1 MHRDSIDD
9 LRKLFVGL
17 DKKVNINGKG
27 RIVPINFDNAA
38 TTPPFKRVVK
48 RVLETTEYY
57 GSIARG
63 DGQKSQYCSDLYE
76 ECRRYILKYFN
87 APEEIYTAIFVGNT
101 TDGLNKLS
109 NILINNKEDIVIT
122 TRMEHHSNDL
132 PWRNKCDLKYVEV
145 NEDGRININ
154 EIEELIERYKEKVKY
169 ITITGASNVTGYI
182 NDIRKISGLI
192 HKYGGKI
199 IVDGAQL
206 VPHKK
211 IYMYKKDSLENIDF
225 LVFSGHKIYAP
236 FGSGAIIGLRK
247 DFNNNLPDTKG
258 GGTVEYVIDNN
269 QLWLNTP
276 EKNEAGTPNLFG
288 AVAIMEAMKEIEK
301 IGFERIEKNEKEL
314 LQYLINGLKELNRVK
329 LYADNDCIDDRLG
342 ILVFTIDGMKYYE
355 VGEKLSEIK
364 AIGVRQGGFCSHPY
378 TRRVLGIPNNQLQE
392 YINKNGIP
400 GLVRVSLG
408 IYNSKKEANI
418 FLETV
423 ELLCRR
429 YARKLRVASSKR
441 VKSDK

>member
-109 NILINNKEDIVIT
+109 NILINNKKDIVIT

-247 DFNNNLPDTKG
+247 DFNNSLPDTKG

-288 AVAIMEAMKEIEK
+288 AVAIMEAMKEIEN

-429 YARKLRVASSKR
+429 YAR
-441 VKSDK
+441 

>member
-154 EIEELIERYKEKVKY
+154 EIKELIERYKEKVKY

-236 FGSGAIIGLRK
+236 FGSGAIIGLRE

-329 LYADNDCIDDRLG
+329 LYADNDCIEDRLG
-342 ILVFTIDGMKYYE
+342 IFVFTIDGMKYYE

-429 YARKLRVASSKR
+429 YAR
-441 VKSDK
+441 

>member
-1 MHRDSIDD
+1 MHRDSLDD

-109 NILINNKEDIVIT
+109 NILINNKDDIVIT

-154 EIEELIERYKEKVKY
+154 EIKELIERYKEKVKY

-429 YARKLRVASSKR
+429 YAR
-441 VKSDK
+441 

>member
-109 NILINNKEDIVIT
+109 NILINNKDDIVIT

-154 EIEELIERYKEKVKY
+154 EIKELIERYKEKVKY

-301 IGFERIEKNEKEL
+301 IGFERIEKKEKEL

-429 YARKLRVASSKR
+429 YAR
-441 VKSDK
+441 

>member
-1 MHRDSIDD
+1 M
-9 LRKLFVGL
+9 

-429 YARKLRVASSKR
+429 YAR
-441 VKSDK
+441 

>member
-1 MHRDSIDD
+1 MHRDSLDD

-236 FGSGAIIGLRK
+236 FGSGAIIGLRE

-429 YARKLRVASSKR
+429 YAR
-441 VKSDK
+441 

>member
-48 RVLETTEYY
+48 RVLETNEYY

-288 AVAIMEAMKEIEK
+288 AVAIMEAMKEIEN

-429 YARKLRVASSKR
+429 YAR
-441 VKSDK
+441 

>member
-109 NILINNKEDIVIT
+109 NILINNKEGIVIT

-236 FGSGAIIGLRK
+236 FGSGAIIGLRE

-423 ELLCRR
+423 EPLCRR
-429 YARKLRVASSKR
+429 YAR
-441 VKSDK
+441 

>member
-288 AVAIMEAMKEIEK
+288 AVAIIEAMKEIEK

-400 GLVRVSLG
+400 GLVRLSLG

-429 YARKLRVASSKR
+429 YAR
-441 VKSDK
+441 

>member
-109 NILINNKEDIVIT
+109 NILINNKDDIVIT

-154 EIEELIERYKEKVKY
+154 EIKELIERYKEKVKY
-169 ITITGASNVTGYI
+169 ITVTGASNVTGYI

-288 AVAIMEAMKEIEK
+288 AVAIMEAMKEIEN

-429 YARKLRVASSKR
+429 YAR
-441 VKSDK
+441 

>member
-154 EIEELIERYKEKVKY
+154 EIKELIERYKEKVKY

-236 FGSGAIIGLRK
+236 FGSGAIIGLRE
-247 DFNNNLPDTKG
+247 DFNNNLPDIKG

-429 YARKLRVASSKR
+429 YAR
-441 VKSDK
+441 

>member
-145 NEDGRININ
+145 NEGGRININ

-236 FGSGAIIGLRK
+236 FGSGAIIGLRE

-429 YARKLRVASSKR
+429 YAR
-441 VKSDK
+441 

>member
-154 EIEELIERYKEKVKY
+154 EIKELIERYKEKVKY

-301 IGFERIEKNEKEL
+301 IGFEIIEKNEKEL

-429 YARKLRVASSKR
+429 YAR
-441 VKSDK
+441 

>member
-38 TTPPFKRVVK
+38 TTPSFKRVVK

-288 AVAIMEAMKEIEK
+288 AVAIMEAMKEIEN

-429 YARKLRVASSKR
+429 YSR
-441 VKSDK
+441 

>member
-145 NEDGRININ
+145 TEDGRININ

-236 FGSGAIIGLRK
+236 FGSGAIIGLRE

-429 YARKLRVASSKR
+429 YAR
-441 VKSDK
+441 